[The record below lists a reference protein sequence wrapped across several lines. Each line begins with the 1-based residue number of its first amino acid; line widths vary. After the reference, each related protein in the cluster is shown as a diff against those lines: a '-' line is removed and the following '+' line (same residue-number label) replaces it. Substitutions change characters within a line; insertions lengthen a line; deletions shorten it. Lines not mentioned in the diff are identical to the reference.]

1 MKEFFEN
8 FLLAWIPLFVAMDPI
23 GLVPIFLGITEK
35 MTPVQRK
42 SVSFQA
48 TLTAAIVV
56 VGFMFLGKFV
66 FRALGITVADFQIAG
81 GLILLVIAGVDL
93 VGMEKNALPAA
104 SDSGVVPLGMP
115 LIAGPATISTLLIL
129 TDTIGYYYT
138 LLGLAVNLAT
148 VAAAFVLSEKLTGW
162 FGVRGMRAASKIVSM
177 LLAAIAI
184 NMIRRGWQAI

>member
-8 FLLAWIPLFVAMDPI
+8 FLLAWIPLFVAMDPV

-35 MTPVQRK
+35 MTPQQRK
-42 SVSFQA
+42 MVSFQA

-56 VGFMFLGKFV
+56 VGFMFLGKFM
-66 FRALGITVADFQIAG
+66 FRALGITVADFQMAG

-93 VGMEKNALPAA
+93 VGMEKNTLPAA
-104 SDSGVVPLGMP
+104 DDSGVVPLGMP

-129 TDTIGYYYT
+129 IDSIGYYYT
-138 LLGLAVNLAT
+138 LLGLMVNLAM
-148 VAAAFVLSEKLTGW
+148 VAMAFALSERLTRW

-177 LLAAIAI
+177 LLAAIAV